1 MGTNRTPG
9 PGRIVRRLG
18 STPAQRGSTLGNCPD
33 LFELDNGDFAV
44 IGTVIDHT
52 RLGLPPDAGVADHE
66 VTVIVPRAVFT
77 DARRDIPGS

>member
-1 MGTNRTPG
+1 MNASPADG
-9 PGRIVRRLG
+9 PKRIVRRLG

-66 VTVIVPRAVFT
+66 VTVCVPRALLL
-77 DARRDIPGS
+77 DARRDIPDS